1 MEPTHDGARTPPKS
15 QISLFSDEMELSTGN
30 FPSAPTV
37 AVDPMP
43 GRMTN
48 LLSNIMSTIASILLL
63 AEFLAIQAEASSIVN
78 PLGAASC
85 VGWVVT
91 FVLVIY
97 WNVFDAFPVY
107 GPDKIGLIG
116 PLTRLVAACFFNIQP
131 WSALIAPIQAP
142 EEAEAQCAWMAGYGV
157 PGIGVPWSNFVGIV
171 LFHIG
176 NCVDAVNI
184 YKLFAPQNGYGVQSG
199 NWVPLALWTFCTA
212 TWFLVIAGGIAFFS
226 GPTAGTL
233 NSQIFGSFLLLV
245 GSLLFVGHSAENGKP
260 KGQQL
265 FQMF

>member
-1 MEPTHDGARTPPKS
+1 
-15 QISLFSDEMELSTGN
+15 MELSTGN

-43 GRMTN
+43 GRMTS
-48 LLSNIMSTIASILLL
+48 LLSGIVSTIASILLL
-63 AEFLAIQAEASSIVN
+63 AEFLAIQAEAWSIVN

-116 PLTRLVAACFFNIQP
+116 PLTKLVAACFFNIQP
-131 WSALIAPIQAP
+131 WSALIAP
-142 EEAEAQCAWMAGYGV
+142 GYGV

-184 YKLFAPQNGYGVQSG
+184 YKRFDPQNGYGVQSG
-199 NWVPLALWTFCTA
+199 NWVPLAFWTLCTA

-245 GSLLFVGHSAENGKP
+245 GSLLLVGHSAENGKP

>member
-1 MEPTHDGARTPPKS
+1 
-15 QISLFSDEMELSTGN
+15 MELSAGN

-43 GRMTN
+43 GRMTV
-48 LLSNIMSTIASILLL
+48 LLSGIASTIASILLL

-91 FVLVIY
+91 FVLFIY

-116 PLTRLVAACFFNIQP
+116 PLTKLVAACFFNIQP
-131 WSALIAPIQAP
+131 WSALIAPGYTVVVDEVQLNTLC
-142 EEAEAQCAWMAGYGV
+142 EMGFEAGV

-184 YKLFAPQNGYGVQSG
+184 YKRFDPQNGYGVQSG
-199 NWVPLALWTFCTA
+199 NWLPLAFWTFCTGSG
-212 TWFLVIAGGIAFFS
+212 FLVIAGGIAFFS

-245 GSLLFVGHSAENGKP
+245 GSLLFVGHSAEFLKP